1 LSYNSYISSH
11 EADNF
16 IFFTREKHQLS
27 ASLDE
32 I

>member
-1 LSYNSYISSH
+1 VLC
-11 EADNF
+11 
-16 IFFTREKHQLS
+16 TREKHQLS